1 MNGSELMGQDRQKQQ
16 IYIGKC
22 GKPCWID
29 IEVEQL
35 FLTPSPNYLPCSN
48 VFVKSTYE
56 SALLEEEAVLKRD
69 LLAANAG
76 FLGVG
81 RDAVSLSSMKTTFD
95 MVGRSH

>member
-1 MNGSELMGQDRQKQQ
+1 MGQDRQKQQ

-22 GKPCWID
+22 GKPCQID
-29 IEVEQL
+29 IEVEQH

-56 SALLEEEAVLKRD
+56 SALLEEEEEVLKRD